1 MMTHLGRVV
10 YDRKKNPFSQADITR
25 ILKTALDDMTPREA
39 AEYMT
44 QVLDP
49 YYQKWRAHPFIFAG
63 PGCVPVFRRGCRRGD
78 RLLWRLA
85 GPTRP
90 APWLVR
96 RSLSFTSSFSSC
108 FASFFRSRTISRYAG
123 EKMSFSIIRMKPP
136 LKKHSTHYTIVK

>member
-63 PGCVPVFRRGCRRGD
+63 FMRGMVLGWLEAMVYTREFLIE
-78 RLLWRLA
+78 LL
-85 GPTRP
+85 GF
-90 APWLVR
+90 V
-96 RSLSFTSSFSSC
+96 
-108 FASFFRSRTISRYAG
+108 
-123 EKMSFSIIRMKPP
+123 
-136 LKKHSTHYTIVK
+136 